1 MRVDVRVQRAAIP
14 NFVLKPQF
22 TAQAGVLSND
32 RRVSFAGQV
41 TSNAA
46 KWESEKKD
54 SSIYDFSTYAEGEE
68 GVRLLIRNGFDGM
81 DLWLVSKG
89 RQGERHPLR
98 IHGNG
103 ERIKSQDRYGP
114 FWSGVPSFVFTPA
127 MFFSGVIAFVG
138 LVVSALAR
146 AVAAVGTGA
155 GALGAAL
162 TRVSVSTKQ
171 VFNRESARKTGPHIL
186 MMHGNSVEAGKAHGV
201 LVERT
206 NGLIEECLRF
216 R

>member
-1 MRVDVRVQRAAIP
+1 MDRPYRYARWRTDCTLHCAQTKTISMKPRLTMRVDVRVQRAAIP

-114 FWSGVPSFVFTPA
+114 FWSGVP
-127 MFFSGVIAFVG
+127 IAP
-138 LVVSALAR
+138 
-146 AVAAVGTGA
+146 
-155 GALGAAL
+155 
-162 TRVSVSTKQ
+162 Q
-171 VFNRESARKTGPHIL
+171 
-186 MMHGNSVEAGKAHGV
+186 
-201 LVERT
+201 
-206 NGLIEECLRF
+206 
-216 R
+216 

>member
-1 MRVDVRVQRAAIP
+1 MRVDLQLQRAATP
-14 NFVLKPQF
+14 DLGLKPQF
-22 TAQAGVLSND
+22 TAQVGVSTND

-46 KWESEKKD
+46 KWESDKKD
-54 SSIYDFSTYAEGEE
+54 SSIYDFNTYAEGKE

-81 DLWLVSKG
+81 DLWLVGKG
-89 RQGERHPLR
+89 RQGKRHPLR

-103 ERIKSQDRYGP
+103 ERIKSQDRDGP
-114 FWSGVPSFVFTPA
+114 FWSGVSGFVFTPA
-127 MFFSGVIAFVG
+127 MIFSGVIASVG
-138 LVVSALAR
+138 HVVSALAR
-146 AVAAVGTGA
+146 AVAAVGTGT

-162 TRVSVSTKQ
+162 TRVGVSRKN
-171 VFNRESARKTGPHIL
+171 VFNHESARKTGPHIL

-201 LVERT
+201 LVEHT